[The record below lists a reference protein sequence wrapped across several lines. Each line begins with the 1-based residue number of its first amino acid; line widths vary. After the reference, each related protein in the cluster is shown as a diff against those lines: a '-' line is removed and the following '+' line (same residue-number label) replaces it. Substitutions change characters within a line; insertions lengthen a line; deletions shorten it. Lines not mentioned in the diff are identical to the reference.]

1 MTMPTKHN
9 LSDLQRKEVN
19 KQLEWLKRGVAEI
32 IPEEELKRK
41 LEKSIMTNTPLK
53 VKLGLDPSAPDVHL
67 GHTVVLHKLR
77 QFQELGHEIQL
88 VIGDFT
94 GKIGD
99 PTGKSKTRKQLT
111 DEEVKQNAQTYFEQF
126 QKVMHMDST
135 HIYYNSSWLKEL
147 NFVDVVTLAS
157 KTTVARMLE
166 RDDFSKRYQSNQAI
180 SIHEFFYPLMQGY
193 DSVMLESDIELGGT
207 DQKFNLLM
215 GRQLQE
221 AYEKEKQVVI
231 MFPLLEGL
239 DGVKKMSK
247 SLNNYIGINEHPND
261 IFGKTMSIPDELMFK
276 YFQLAT
282 SLPID
287 DIVKMEDKVQK
298 GEAHPKD
305 IKSMLA
311 KTFVRMYHGEE
322 EANKAESHFETV
334 FKKGNLPD
342 EIPEKT
348 LSNTQDDRWIIDLL
362 VDVGLFNTKNEARRM
377 IKNGGVKIN
386 QEKITDSDDR
396 ITIENDMIIQ
406 VGKRKFIKIKTR

>member
-1 MTMPTKHN
+1 
-9 LSDLQRKEVN
+9 
-19 KQLEWLKRGVAEI
+19 
-32 IPEEELKRK
+32 
-41 LEKSIMTNTPLK
+41 
-53 VKLGLDPSAPDVHL
+53 
-67 GHTVVLHKLR
+67 
-77 QFQELGHEIQL
+77 
-88 VIGDFT
+88 
-94 GKIGD
+94 
-99 PTGKSKTRKQLT
+99 
-111 DEEVKQNAQTYFEQF
+111 
-126 QKVMHMDST
+126 
-135 HIYYNSSWLKEL
+135 
-147 NFVDVVTLAS
+147 
-157 KTTVARMLE
+157 
-166 RDDFSKRYQSNQAI
+166 
-180 SIHEFFYPLMQGY
+180 MQGY
-193 DSVMLESDIELGGT
+193 DSVVLESDIELGGT

-231 MFPLLEGL
+231 MLPLLEGL

-247 SLNNYIGINEHPND
+247 SLHNYIGINEHPND

-298 GEAHPKD
+298 GEAHPKA
-305 IKSMLA
+305 IKSTLA

-322 EANKAESHFETV
+322 EATKAESHFEMV

-348 LSNTQDDRWIIDLL
+348 LSNTQGDRWIVDLL

-386 QEKITDSDDR
+386 QEKITDSDEH

-406 VGKRKFIKIKTR
+406 VGKRKFVKIKTR